1 MEIIHNGKDWRS
13 HTTESSTTQRKSI
26 TRHYEAVADIDVTH
40 PVLNEFDKYIAEHP
54 ELYKINS
61 KINIVLTPISS
72 IRHDFVA

>member
-1 MEIIHNGKDWRS
+1 MHHDTNQDEYYLHF
-13 HTTESSTTQRKSI
+13 
-26 TRHYEAVADIDVTH
+26 EAVADIDVTH
-40 PVLNEFDKYIAEHP
+40 SVLNEFDKYIAEHP